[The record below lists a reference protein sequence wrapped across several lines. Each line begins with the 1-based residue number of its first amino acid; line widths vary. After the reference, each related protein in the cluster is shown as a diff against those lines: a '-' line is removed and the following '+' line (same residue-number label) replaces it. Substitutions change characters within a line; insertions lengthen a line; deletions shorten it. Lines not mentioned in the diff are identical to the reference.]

1 MKGIS
6 ISTSITT
13 RESESFKKYLRDIS
27 NIKPFATPED
37 EEICAFKAWEGD
49 DLAKKELVTRNLRF
63 VVSCAKQYLIKGV
76 TLEDLVNEGNIGM
89 TKAADK
95 FDPTM
100 GFKFITFA
108 VWDIKKTINEY
119 LTNNSR
125 TIRLPNNKV
134 NALNKFKKHLSSLE
148 QVLERPPTNYDIIE
162 HYSSEYSMDE
172 IEGLSDLLY
181 NESSS
186 SLDMSIGDDGA
197 TLGNLLTDSS
207 MGNAD
212 MFVVAGDMEVNIN
225 NVLSTLKPMDKEI
238 IVKLFGLDGETP
250 CTLADVGDMM
260 ALSRESIRQKKEGAF
275 RLLRNKFKTNAKDI
289 LNN

>member
-63 VVSCAKQYLIKGV
+63 VVSCAKQYQIKGV
-76 TLEDLVNEGNIGM
+76 PLEDLVNEGNIGM
-89 TKAADK
+89 TKAANK
-95 FDPTM
+95 FNPTM

-134 NALNKFKKHLSSLE
+134 NSLNKFKKHLSSLE
-148 QVLERPPTNYDIIE
+148 QILERPPTNYDIIE

-172 IEGLSDLLY
+172 IERLSDLLY

-250 CTLADVGDMM
+250 YTLADVGDMM